1 MPITTTVTFADLIRH
16 YEAELTEYREAYDE
30 LTDYAEAE
38 YGENRAEWPDE
49 LTVSLYTI
57 SEGVKTIQNRV
68 NALERFQDAYDT
80 GTFELKMLSGR
91 ELSEIETELRMTA
104 QAQDVEPDQLQAEK
118 KMDVVDAAVVDAPA
132 ETPHEDGDP
141 KPSEEPNPLSTALF
155 EQVQQLNQS
164 GETDFR
170 AEGFGETLLSVL
182 NGVSVNPSD
191 SGESSAPSP
200 PDESDARPLGSSAS
214 ERPEQATDATPDRS

>member
-1 MPITTTVTFADLIRH
+1 
-16 YEAELTEYREAYDE
+16 
-30 LTDYAEAE
+30 
-38 YGENRAEWPDE
+38 
-49 LTVSLYTI
+49 
-57 SEGVKTIQNRV
+57 
-68 NALERFQDAYDT
+68 
-80 GTFELKMLSGR
+80 MLSGR

-118 KMDVVDAAVVDAPA
+118 KMDVVDAAVADAPE

-141 KPSEEPNPLSTALF
+141 RPSREPNPLSTALF

-182 NGVSVNPSD
+182 NGVSANPSD
-191 SGESSAPSP
+191 AGPPSAPSP
-200 PDESDARPLGSSAS
+200 PNGSDAQPPGDSAS
-214 ERPEQATDATPDRS
+214 GKPEQADGGMPDRS